1 MPENYDSWIG
11 KVNDY
16 IGEKIGVNLEM
27 EVIPWGDW
35 DDRRNII
42 ISTNEP
48 YDIIFGNGNNYTAD
62 IKLGAYVDITD
73 MIPEIMK
80 EFNELMPEKYW
91 DAVKVD
97 DRIYGVPAYKDSSIS
112 NYAVWD
118 KELVDEYNIDYK
130 NLTTVESL
138 TPTFEMLKKEKND
151 YPVYVKNDG
160 VYSIFDVYDQLGAG
174 TQILGV
180 RYDDEKGKV
189 CFTLEEPDIY
199 AALETFHDW
208 SKKGIINPDAA
219 TLTEARVYNMWR
231 IAQGWES
238 AGETAW
244 GPDMGK
250 EVVVQ
255 KWGDTILSNETVRGS
270 MNMISANSKYPEK
283 CLELLNLVNTD
294 TTLRDMF
301 YYGEEGVNFEYV
313 DVDGQKKV
321 HKINTDWSMAGYT
334 QGTFFTVTPEDTV
347 TTDQW
352 GEIKAL
358 NEAAV
363 PSVMLGF
370 NFDTTEVDSQLA
382 NCREVWLRY
391 KSEVM
396 AGVNDPA
403 EVVPQIKKE
412 LMAAGFQDVM
422 DAAQAQVDEFLASK

>member
-1 MPENYDSWIG
+1 
-11 KVNDY
+11 
-16 IGEKIGVNLEM
+16 
-27 EVIPWGDW
+27 
-35 DDRRNII
+35 
-42 ISTNEP
+42 
-48 YDIIFGNGNNYTAD
+48 
-62 IKLGAYVDITD
+62 
-73 MIPEIMK
+73 
-80 EFNELMPEKYW
+80 
-91 DAVKVD
+91 
-97 DRIYGVPAYKDSSIS
+97 
-112 NYAVWD
+112 
-118 KELVDEYNIDYK
+118 
-130 NLTTVESL
+130 
-138 TPTFEMLKKEKND
+138 
-151 YPVYVKNDG
+151 
-160 VYSIFDVYDQLGAG
+160 
-174 TQILGV
+174 
-180 RYDDEKGKV
+180 
-189 CFTLEEPDIY
+189 
-199 AALETFHDW
+199 
-208 SKKGIINPDAA
+208 
-219 TLTEARVYNMWR
+219 
-231 IAQGWES
+231 
-238 AGETAW
+238 
-244 GPDMGK
+244 MGK

-363 PSVMLGF
+363 PFVMLGF

>member
-1 MPENYDSWIG
+1 MPDNYDSWIG

-48 YDIIFGNGNNYTAD
+48 YDIIFGNGNNYMAD

-73 MIPEIMK
+73 MIPEQMK

-130 NLTTVESL
+130 NLTTIESL

-160 VYSIFDVYDQLGAG
+160 VYSIFDVYDQIGAG
-174 TQILGV
+174 MQILGV
-180 RYDDEKGKV
+180 RYDDPEGKV
-189 CFTLEEPDIY
+189 CFTLEEPEIY
-199 AALETFHDW
+199 SALETFHDW
-208 SKKGIINPDAA
+208 YKKGIINPDAA

-313 DVDGQKKV
+313 DVDGTQKV

-334 QGTFFTVTPEDTV
+334 QGTFFTVTPEDT
-347 TTDQW
+347 TTTNQW

-358 NEAAV
+358 NEEAV

-370 NFDTTEVDSQLA
+370 NLDTTEIDSQLA
-382 NCREVWLRY
+382 NCREIWLRY

-403 EVVPQIKKE
+403 DVIPKMKKE
-412 LMAAGFQDVM
+412 LMNAGFQDIL
-422 DAAQAQVDEFLASK
+422 DEAQAQVDEFLGK

>member
-1 MPENYDSWIG
+1 M
-11 KVNDY
+11 
-16 IGEKIGVNLEM
+16 
-27 EVIPWGDW
+27 
-35 DDRRNII
+35 
-42 ISTNEP
+42 
-48 YDIIFGNGNNYTAD
+48 AD

-73 MIPEIMK
+73 MIPEQMK

-130 NLTTVESL
+130 NLTTIESL

-160 VYSIFDVYDQLGAG
+160 VYSIFDVYDQIGAG
-174 TQILGV
+174 MQILGV
-180 RYDDEKGKV
+180 RYDDEEGKV
-189 CFTLEEPDIY
+189 CFTLEEPEIY
-199 AALETFHDW
+199 SALETFHDW
-208 SKKGIINPDAA
+208 YKKGIINPDAA

-313 DVDGQKKV
+313 DVDGTQKV

-334 QGTFFTVTPEDTV
+334 QGTFFTVTPEDIT

-358 NEAAV
+358 NEEAV

-370 NFDTTEVDSQLA
+370 NLDTTEIDSQLA
-382 NCREVWLRY
+382 NCREIWLRY

-403 EVVPQIKKE
+403 DVIPKMKKE
-412 LMAAGFQDVM
+412 LMNAGFQDIL
-422 DAAQAQVDEFLASK
+422 DEAQAQVDEFLGK